1 MNYYLCMKSASEPI
15 RRVLAV
21 NVKKCRNDLQY
32 SQEKLAERAKLS
44 VQTIKDIEGC
54 RRWVSDNTLTRLA
67 RALNT
72 TEFRLLIPEKY
83 EIEKKYRKSPVK
95 GLTSL
100 KEKLKSFMDIQFEK
114 AINSD
119 DFT

>member
-1 MNYYLCMKSASEPI
+1 MNYYLCMKSAAEPI
-15 RRVLAV
+15 RKVLAV

-32 SQEKLAERAKLS
+32 SQEKLAEKAKLS

-54 RRWVSDNTLTRLA
+54 RRWVSDSALTRLA

-83 EIEKKYRKSPVK
+83 DTEKKYRKSPAK

-100 KEKLKSFMDIQFEK
+100 KEKLKKIMDVQFEK
-114 AINSD
+114 AINSE
-119 DFT
+119 DFS